1 MARQSERGDALVTLQ
16 ATIRVRRGEFDL
28 DVAFHVND
36 GETLA
41 VLGPNGAGKSTMLRC
56 LLGLTPIDNGWIAL
70 HDTVLD
76 DVDTDVFVEP
86 DRRRIGAVFQDY
98 LLFRH
103 LSVVDNVAF
112 GLRARGTKRA
122 ESRLAARAVLE
133 RFDIDHLG
141 DRFPSQLSGGES
153 QRVALARALTT
164 EPRAIVL
171 DEPLAALDVTTRRSV
186 RDELRRF
193 LDGFAGPRIIVTHDP
208 MDARRLADRILVI
221 ENGRVSQEGGI
232 VDVIRHPASPYVAAL
247 FGEES

>member
-1 MARQSERGDALVTLQ
+1 MTLH
-16 ATIRVRRGEFDL
+16 AAIRVRRGRFDFE
-28 DVAFHVND
+28 ASFQVND

-56 LLGLTPIDNGWIAL
+56 LLGLTPIDVGRIVL
-70 HDTVLD
+70 HDAVLD
-76 DVDTDVFVEP
+76 DVDTDVFVDP
-86 DRRRIGAVFQDY
+86 DKRRIGAVFQDY

-103 LSVVDNVAF
+103 MSVVDNVAF
-112 GLRARGTKRA
+112 GLRARGTKKH
-122 ESRLAARAVLE
+122 ESRLAARSLLE
-133 RFDIDHLG
+133 RFDVDHLA

-153 QRVALARALTT
+153 QRVALARALAT

-171 DEPLAALDVTTRRSV
+171 DEPLAALDVTTRRAI

-208 MDARRLADRILVI
+208 MDARRLADRVLVI
-221 ENGRVSQEGGI
+221 ENGRVSQVGDI

-247 FGEES
+247 FGDES